1 MTAIPQTT
9 SDYNAFLKLMTAQ
22 MKYQDPLAPLDA
34 TQFVTQLAQF
44 SQVEQSVQMNGKL
57 DNLTSAIANLS
68 SQTAVS
74 LIGRQVEVQGNT
86 VTLKDGSA
94 SFAVT
99 LDDTPE
105 QAVYVIA
112 DAQGNIVRHGEFT
125 YSGDRHVIDWDGKN
139 NNGVAVDE
147 GAYRIEVIAANENG
161 NSIPARTFIKQTIA
175 QVIQSGST
183 TSVLLDNGQTI
194 DVNADMRIS

>member
-57 DNLTSAIANLS
+57 DNLTGALANLS

-74 LIGRQVEVQGNT
+74 LIGRHIEVQGNAL
-86 VTLKDGSA
+86 TLKDGNA

-99 LDDTPE
+99 IDDAPD

-125 YSGDRHVIDWDGKN
+125 YTGERQKIEWDGKDN
-139 NNGVAVDE
+139 SGNTVDD
-147 GAYRIEVIAANENG
+147 GTYRIEVIAADENG
-161 NSIPARTFIKQTIA
+161 NSISARTFINQTIT
-175 QVIQSGST
+175 QVIQSGGA

-194 DVNADMRIS
+194 DVNTDMRIS

>member
-44 SQVEQSVQMNGKL
+44 SQVEQSVQMNSKL
-57 DNLTSAIANLS
+57 DGLTGAIANLS

-74 LIGRQVEVQGNT
+74 LIGRQVEVQGNA
-86 VTLKDGSA
+86 VTLKDGGA

-105 QAVYVIA
+105 QAIYVIA

-125 YSGDRHVIDWDGKN
+125 YSGDRHTIEWDGKN
-139 NNGVAVDE
+139 NSGVAVDD
-147 GAYRIEVIAANENG
+147 GAYRIEVIAADENG
-161 NSIPARTFIKQTIA
+161 NSIPARTFINQTIA
-175 QVIQSGST
+175 QVIQSGGAT
-183 TSVLLDNGQTI
+183 NVLLDNGQTI
-194 DVNADMRIS
+194 DINADMRIS